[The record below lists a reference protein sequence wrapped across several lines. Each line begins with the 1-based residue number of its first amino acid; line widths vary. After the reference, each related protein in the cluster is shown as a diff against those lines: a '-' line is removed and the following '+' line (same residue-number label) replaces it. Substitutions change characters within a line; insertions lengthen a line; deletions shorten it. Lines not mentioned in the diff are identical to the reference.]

1 MPTYDYKCENC
12 GNEIEVFQSIKDAPL
27 TKCEKCGKDTLKKM
41 ISGGAGLIFKGS
53 GFYLTDYKDKKT
65 SNSSTSSKK
74 AETTTPAPKD
84 SAGK

>member
-12 GNEIEVFQSIKDAPL
+12 GNEIEVFQSIKDAPI
-27 TKCEKCGKDTLKKM
+27 TKCPKCGKDTLKKM

-65 SNSSTSSKK
+65 SNSYTSTKK
-74 AETTTPAPKD
+74 AETSTPAPKD